1 MSLPKKLYFFRETQ
15 TSPLVPFR
23 VKFRPLRRLFRPSLP
38 LTYSLSDND
47 DCHPVEA
54 KWDTDEDMRTQDCGY
69 NENEI
74 FTNLILL
81 MKQIDLKR

>member
-1 MSLPKKLYFFRETQ
+1 MMMTMM
-15 TSPLVPFR
+15 VIDDDDD
-23 VKFRPLRRLFRPSLP
+23 
-38 LTYSLSDND
+38 DNDDDDD

-54 KWDTDEDMRTQDCGY
+54 KWETDEEMRAQDCGN

-74 FTNLILL
+74 FTNFILL